1 MADVTTLLRRWTQ
14 GEQDALG
21 DLVPAVYTE
30 LRRLAR
36 LALRR
41 ERGDHT
47 LQPTALV
54 HEAFLRL
61 MPQQRKAWHNREH
74 FFAVC
79 AQLMRQVLVDHA
91 RRHRA
96 KKRGGGEVRVDLDAI
111 PDDARTGSPDA
122 VDLLRLDGALSELA
136 AIDAPRASIVE
147 MRYFA
152 GMTLKEIGVVVGR
165 PEWDVK
171 KDWLLAKAW
180 LKRNL
185 KEAR

>member
-1 MADVTTLLRRWTQ
+1 VADVTSLLRRWTQ

-21 DLVPAVYTE
+21 DLVPAVYVE

-36 LALRR
+36 QALRR

-61 MPQQRKAWHNREH
+61 LPQQRKQWHNRGH

-79 AQLMRQVLVDHA
+79 AQLMREVLVDHA

-96 KKRGGGEVRVDLDAI
+96 RKRGGGDVLLDLDAVM
-111 PDDARTGSPDA
+111 DDVNTVGRDS

-136 AIDAPRASIVE
+136 AIDARRAGIVE

-152 GMTLKEIGVVVGR
+152 GMTLKEIGTVTSR

-185 KEAR
+185 QETR

>member
-1 MADVTTLLRRWTQ
+1 VADVTSLLRRWTQ

-47 LQPTALV
+47 LEPTALV

-61 MPQQRKAWHNREH
+61 VPQQRKAWHNRDH

-96 KKRGGGEVRVDLDAI
+96 KKRGGGDLRIDLDAI
-111 PDDARTGSPDA
+111 PDDTRSESPDA
-122 VDLLRLDGALSELA
+122 VDMLRLDRALSELA

-152 GMTLKEIGVVVGR
+152 GMTVKEIGVAVGR

>member
-1 MADVTTLLRRWTQ
+1 MADVTSLLRRWTQ

-74 FFAVC
+74 F
-79 AQLMRQVLVDHA
+79 LPSA
-91 RRHRA
+91 R
-96 KKRGGGEVRVDLDAI
+96 
-111 PDDARTGSPDA
+111 S
-122 VDLLRLDGALSELA
+122 
-136 AIDAPRASIVE
+136 
-147 MRYFA
+147 
-152 GMTLKEIGVVVGR
+152 
-165 PEWDVK
+165 
-171 KDWLLAKAW
+171 
-180 LKRNL
+180 
-185 KEAR
+185 